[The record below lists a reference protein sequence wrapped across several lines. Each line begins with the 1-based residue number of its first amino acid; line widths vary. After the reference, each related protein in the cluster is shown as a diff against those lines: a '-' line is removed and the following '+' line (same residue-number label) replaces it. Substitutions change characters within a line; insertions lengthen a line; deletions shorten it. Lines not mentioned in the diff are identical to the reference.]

1 MAILINPATGEVVL
15 SDSPEG
21 AIQQGLRIA
30 TDEEA
35 DAFATKLD
43 FGTVGAQL
51 QAQGERV
58 LRGATLGAVEG
69 FGEPEDIRVRAEV
82 SEELSPV
89 TSFAATL
96 VPDIAVGALTG
107 GFGGL
112 ATGAGRAAAG
122 TALRSGAGLARAGL
136 AAGRAGGAAALAGES
151 LGVGAVAA
159 GQEAYTEERSAV
171 DDPGK
176 FAEDVLFW
184 GGLNFGLG
192 KLLGAG
198 RRAPEGNAVSRETAE
213 AATDELDDI
222 AQAAEYEAAGSAA
235 PPAPAA
241 PAPAGGSIEDL
252 SRQFNEMTGL
262 SPKQAAGGAALGA
275 AGVLGAEGDGEG
287 AALAGAGGLALLG
300 GRLFAKSAKRYA
312 PEAERAARTM
322 LVDKKLSDL
331 HPLDNL
337 KPETLDWLRQ
347 SDEFRSTGN
356 IASDNFAS
364 SEGGLPNFVIEG
376 GKVHLTN
383 GRHRFTVAREQG
395 MPSIEGV
402 IRKFGPRGGELWR
415 YQGPIRIT
423 RETSEEVSSRAV
435 DVEPTIGLA
444 GPKDAL
450 RGAGE
455 FEPAPGVPATRPALD
470 DAPGDL
476 PPIPTDDVFHAESIP
491 QTGIFSER
499 LSGPIGKTPG
509 GFFRGDDGII
519 RYVKIDKDPKH
530 TSREI
535 ANARMYQALGI
546 RTPDLQA
553 VELPGGKRAVTSEY
567 LGSQWRELDKVE
579 DWATLPQSVR
589 DGYAA
594 QVPIDILLGNWDVS
608 RNARNVMTDGTSTL
622 MVDAGEAGVNA
633 WGAKWFRGNYPHT
646 STEIQRTAQAGK
658 GTVPHSLD
666 SAVVDPN
673 WGPFVGNAP
682 PHALL
687 SDYAPNPGQLRSIVQ
702 QSYDAAKAKIEAAG
716 GPEGF
721 IRQHVPDL
729 SEAELE
735 RAASE
740 MTVRI
745 RALDVAVP
753 TLAALSYAQ
762 TTGTEA
768 DASDP
773 AAAAGIGALAML
785 LGRGGLMGA
794 RRANPGARAAARQA
808 ATNAA
813 EDGMARALRN
823 ASKTNADDIVARA
836 TRGVETEADSL
847 GRQRRL
853 YMNRGPILEVAA
865 REMQQDL
872 TQVAKD
878 VQQVTRV
885 EKLAAVATHVS
896 DNIAAQKSAA
906 RVISEDA
913 AKFAGELRGEVR
925 AYAAASGKKGLQY
938 AITGQKAWTLALID
952 HAKQVGEATTGK
964 ALFEA
969 LDGFKRAAQDFK
981 LSLEAGAL
989 NSDNPIH
996 HQALIP
1002 RIEAFARQIR
1012 TTLED
1017 SGTWGRAGD
1026 MQRSYNAVIHDKL
1039 VPSMRVFEEAVLKR
1053 THRGYD
1059 GLWNT
1064 EGWESKIAGLLRNK
1078 DPGER
1083 RHVAAV
1089 LDGMDEL
1096 ASVRRQYGD
1105 AKTAD
1110 RIEERTAKV
1119 RRTMGLA
1126 DEVED
1131 ASERMQ
1137 AIGEVVGAVPLG
1149 GMIRGFVTGDVFA
1162 AYQRLAGASEE
1173 AIGRGVD
1180 DWIRSSRLRGRG
1192 VRLPK
1197 VLESD
1202 EARQLSELAKRRG
1215 ISQTMVLFQGD
1226 DDSPGAAFERW
1237 RDAMLDDEK
1246 FFDELGQDYDTLN
1259 RSEPDAFLMLSGRA
1273 DLARQ
1278 FLIQRMPPNV
1288 AVSMAQPNGYP
1299 PSRESVEDWAEYVVA
1314 VRDPRRVIANVGA
1327 MSQPQVEALRTVY
1340 PRRHEQLQQR
1350 VIEAI
1355 ATANERGEPLDDTFM
1370 VRAGLLFPDVD
1381 GVGSPVFSR
1390 EYGNAVREYNQGQQQ
1405 AQQQRSG
1412 RPGKAPTNPLNATI
1426 QGGATFGHGF

>member
-1 MAILINPATGEVVL
+1 MVL

-159 GQEAYTEERSAV
+159 GQEAYAEERSAV

-192 KLLGAG
+192 KLIGAG
-198 RRAPEGNAVSRETAE
+198 KASESLKLKSTHE
-213 AATDELDDI
+213 AASISESELDEI
-222 AQAAEYEAAGSAA
+222 AQAAEYEAAGKVPEGAPETPAAVPETAAQEGAGAAA
-235 PPAPAA
+235 PV
-241 PAPAGGSIEDL
+241 APAGGSIEDL

-262 SPKQAAGGAALGA
+262 TPKRPDPAPIKAPLDDVRMLDDEGMLDRVEPTDPRLVAVAPELDQLRTQGLGNLSLDELRALPIDDEAFPQATADSRKKIDFMREDETFRREGMLAGARDRERGGLPIIGIEPEATYLINGRHRLTAAREAGLDEIVMNVKKYDSDGNTLWDYVGPVRIKEAAAGAALG
-275 AGVLGAEGDGEG
+275 GS
-287 AALAGAGGLALLG
+287 AALTGEDQPEAAAAAGAGGLALLLG
-300 GRLFAKSAKRYA
+300 KRGLRGMTREAATENVRLLEGMGHQVKQPEHLAKLLERTFERPLTEDQWNRIFPADSLARMAGTAPGQSFITPYLATGDLAWRSHGPDNAWTISRLLKR
-312 PEAERAARTM
+312 EESGD
-322 LVDKKLSDL
+322 LVADHSLFILGKEL
-331 HPLDNL
+331 
-337 KPETLDWLRQ
+337 Q
-347 SDEFRSTGN
+347 G
-356 IASDNFAS
+356 
-364 SEGGLPNFVIEG
+364 G
-376 GKVHLTN
+376 GKGAQL
-383 GRHRFTVAREQG
+383 
-395 MPSIEGV
+395 
-402 IRKFGPRGGELWR
+402 IRDQMTA
-415 YQGPIRIT
+415 Y
-423 RETSEEVSSRAV
+423 
-435 DVEPTIGLA
+435 
-444 GPKDAL
+444 
-450 RGAGE
+450 
-455 FEPAPGVPATRPALD
+455 
-470 DAPGDL
+470 
-476 PPIPTDDVFHAESIP
+476 
-491 QTGIFSER
+491 
-499 LSGPIGKTPG
+499 
-509 GFFRGDDGII
+509 
-519 RYVKIDKDPKH
+519 
-530 TSREI
+530 
-535 ANARMYQALGI
+535 
-546 RTPDLQA
+546 
-553 VELPGGKRAVTSEY
+553 
-567 LGSQWRELDKVE
+567 RELGVDRV
-579 DWATLPQSVR
+579 V
-589 DGYAA
+589 
-594 QVPIDILLGNWDVS
+594 IDN
-608 RNARNVMTDGTSTL
+608 
-622 MVDAGEAGVNA
+622 
-633 WGAKWFRGNYPHT
+633 
-646 STEIQRTAQAGK
+646 
-658 GTVPHSLD
+658 
-666 SAVVDPN
+666 
-673 WGPFVGNAP
+673 
-682 PHALL
+682 
-687 SDYAPNPGQLRSIVQ
+687 
-702 QSYDAAKAKIEAAG
+702 
-716 GPEGF
+716 
-721 IRQHVPDL
+721 
-729 SEAELE
+729 
-735 RAASE
+735 
-740 MTVRI
+740 
-745 RALDVAVP
+745 ALDVGKYFWPSIGFDNPSAVDGAKKEFSEWLASGKAGETWSRADANAYSESIKSLP
-753 TLAALSYAQ
+753 SLAARPEGKEFLLNVDGPWNEGLSLQLKDDNPMFHMMKQRLDIAAAGAMVIGGSLAGSQ
-762 TTGTEA
+762 EEA
-768 DASDP
+768 E
-773 AAAAGIGALAML
+773 AAGIGGLGLL
-785 LGRGGLMGA
+785 LGRRFGKAFA
-794 RRANPGARAAARQA
+794 RRA
-808 ATNAA
+808 ATEAA

-913 AKFAGELRGEVR
+913 AKFAGELRGEAR